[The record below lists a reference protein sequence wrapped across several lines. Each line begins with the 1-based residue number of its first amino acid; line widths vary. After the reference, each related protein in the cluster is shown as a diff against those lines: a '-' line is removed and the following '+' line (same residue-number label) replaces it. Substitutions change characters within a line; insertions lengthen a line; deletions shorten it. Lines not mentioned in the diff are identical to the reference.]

1 MSLKPRIV
9 DFDATWRD
17 IQGTIRGVITLDN
30 IPRKIWND
38 RFSDIYS
45 LCVAHPESLAD
56 RLYAETKQFLIDH
69 VARLLNK
76 VQDDGEVHLVRNYY
90 FYWSQYSKGA
100 GFLHSLYLYP
110 NQQHIKVQRM
120 SDAEM
125 IYGEQ
130 MEIGE
135 LALEVWRAGMIAP
148 LGSRLVKLLLEA
160 IDQDRVQHTTNIPI
174 EAVKGT
180 ILSFV
185 DVQGYKKKGQLQL
198 YQELF
203 EQPFLN
209 ASGEHYKRDAAGLLE
224 ERNVS
229 LYMEK
234 VIAKIDEELLR
245 ARKFLHQS
253 SLQKVTQRC
262 ETHMVAEHLSF
273 LYSECMNMVQ
283 GERKKDLSNMYN
295 LLKSVPN
302 ALSVLVDTVLD
313 HIKTQGLSA
322 IGNLQGENIHI
333 SFVENLLTVYKKY
346 RQQIQEVFN
355 GDQNF
360 MGALDKA
367 CSSVI
372 NHRPNMGK
380 SPCRSPELL
389 AKYCDTLLK
398 KSSKGIS
405 ETEVEEK
412 LSQSITIFKY
422 IDDKDVFQKFYSRML
437 AKRLIHQLTQSMDAE
452 EAMINRLKQACGYEF
467 TSKLH
472 RMFTDMSVS
481 SDLNNKFNIFL
492 KKDNVE
498 LGINFGIYV
507 LQAGAWPLGQAVV
520 TPFALPQQL
529 EKSVQK
535 FEAFYHEHFNGRKLT
550 WLHHLCLAELRLG
563 YLKRP
568 YVVTVEEKLSQS
580 ITIFKYIDDK
590 DVFQKFYSRMLAK
603 RLIHQ
608 LTQSMD
614 AEEAMINRLKQAC
627 GYEFTSKLHRMFT
640 DMSVSSDLNNKFN
653 IFLKKDNVELGI
665 NFGIYVLQA
674 GAWPLGQAVVTPFA
688 LPQQLE
694 KSVQKFEAFYH
705 EHFNGRKLTWLH
717 HLCLAELRLGYLKR
731 PYVVTVQT
739 FQMAILLLFETVDSL
754 TCNEIRETLQL
765 NVDQFQRHAV
775 SLVDSKILLAESEE
789 LTPETILRLNMD
801 YSNKRTRFRITAA
814 IQKESPQE
822 VEHTMNSVEED
833 RKLYLQAAIVRIMKS
848 RKVLKHNA
856 LIQEVCAQSK
866 VSFAPS
872 IPMIKKCIEALIDKQ
887 YLERTPHS
895 SEEYSYVA

>member
-110 NQQHIKVQRM
+110 NQQHIKVQKM

-125 IYGEQ
+125 IYGSSDSNGGEQ

-160 IDQDRVQHTTNIPI
+160 IDQDRAQHTTNIPI

-198 YQELF
+198 YQE
-203 EQPFLN
+203 
-209 ASGEHYKRDAAGLLE
+209 DAAGLLE

-405 ETEVEEK
+405 E
-412 LSQSITIFKY
+412 
-422 IDDKDVFQKFYSRML
+422 
-437 AKRLIHQLTQSMDAE
+437 AE
-452 EAMINRLKQACGYEF
+452 I
-467 TSKLH
+467 
-472 RMFTDMSVS
+472 
-481 SDLNNKFNIFL
+481 
-492 KKDNVE
+492 
-498 LGINFGIYV
+498 
-507 LQAGAWPLGQAVV
+507 
-520 TPFALPQQL
+520 
-529 EKSVQK
+529 
-535 FEAFYHEHFNGRKLT
+535 
-550 WLHHLCLAELRLG
+550 
-563 YLKRP
+563 
-568 YVVTVEEKLSQS
+568 EEKLSQS

-895 SEEYSYVA
+895 KAKNIVM